1 MATDAAINYF
11 NYLVNQIAFDGV
23 NLKGSFYMNLLNF
36 MFAKDFY
43 WMPNFPLDSDRAE
56 DGYALREQFLRTFG
70 GQVNYAEF
78 EAFCQNKKAS
88 VLEVLIALCI
98 RISGLLT
105 TETSEVIG
113 LYFWH
118 LLDNMGLSWAN
129 DKDFDPDIVNGVFE
143 NWMRRNYAPDG
154 SNGNAFIFASNCG
167 KNAALMTIWDQA
179 NFYFAK
185 F

>member
-23 NLKGSFYMNLLNF
+23 NLKGSFYTNLLNF

-78 EAFCQNKKAS
+78 EAFCQHKKAS
-88 VLEVLIALCI
+88 ILEVLIALCI

-113 LYFWH
+113 LYFYHWT
-118 LLDNMGLSWAN
+118 
-129 DKDFDPDIVNGVFE
+129 I
-143 NWMRRNYAPDG
+143 
-154 SNGNAFIFASNCG
+154 IFN
-167 KNAALMTIWDQA
+167 
-179 NFYFAK
+179 
-185 F
+185 